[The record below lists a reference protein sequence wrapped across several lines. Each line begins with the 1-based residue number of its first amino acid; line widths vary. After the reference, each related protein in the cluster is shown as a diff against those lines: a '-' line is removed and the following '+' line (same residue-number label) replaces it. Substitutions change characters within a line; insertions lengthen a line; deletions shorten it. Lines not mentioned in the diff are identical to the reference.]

1 MQSIKVGDAIL
12 RSPWYRFDVKFQR
25 LIIIV
30 LANTQK
36 ALIMTGGKFFDLGW
50 DLFVTVS
57 LSYNNQSNRSDK
69 EPNF

>member
-1 MQSIKVGDAIL
+1 MKVGNALL

-25 LIIIV
+25 LVIIV

-36 ALIMTGGKFFDLGW
+36 TLVLTGGKFFDLGW

-57 LSYNNQSNRSDK
+57 LTNGIK
-69 EPNF
+69 